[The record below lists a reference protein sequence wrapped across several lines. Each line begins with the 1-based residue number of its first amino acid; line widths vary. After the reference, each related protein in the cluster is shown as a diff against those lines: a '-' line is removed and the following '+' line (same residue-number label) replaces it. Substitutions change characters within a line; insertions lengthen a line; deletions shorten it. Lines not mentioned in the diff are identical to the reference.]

1 MHPSTAAAIE
11 CTAQTAVPR
20 ALVLRSCRPHV
31 FAAALAAFRQSWPGA
46 HVSALSH
53 PGHRASL
60 AAHGV
65 DTVIEVPGTRFGL
78 LRLPLRLFAEL
89 RTMRFDVVMVPLMSG
104 PFAAHLN
111 LMLLAIACGTPRVA
125 VFAPD
130 LGLQERSRRLMWR
143 EVIRAFPQV
152 IAARF
157 DTPLALALMFAAWL
171 TPRRKA
177 AASTP
182 KRVLHIITS
191 WGVGGAQ
198 RQLAELVR
206 HCPADRVSTDILVL
220 AREDGDFSSS
230 HLGGHGVR
238 IRYASAWPR
247 LAPTIRE
254 IGRLCREE
262 RYDLVHTWLFLANAL
277 GVAGARLAGTP
288 RVISSVRNLSLWKRT
303 WANRPWFR
311 LADAL
316 SSRASDVVT
325 VNGSALV
332 HDHSRWAL
340 VRRRRIAVVPNGL
353 STKGLDIHR
362 AHARR
367 RLYAELAIPL
377 RTTLVGAVGRLATEK
392 DHQLLIDAWRIV
404 APRNAELLIV
414 GDGPLR
420 ASLQA
425 QIDQSGL
432 PIRLLGESD
441 RAREIIAAL
450 DLFVLPSRIEGFP
463 NVLLEAAMLGVPVIA
478 TDTGA
483 SRDVVMNEE
492 DLVPVGNV
500 DALASTLAAHLA
512 TPDAPTRRAFGRRLF
527 VRRTFTIDRM
537 VERWLALYDGAA
549 Q

>member
-1 MHPSTAAAIE
+1 MHPSTAAALD
-11 CTAQTAVPR
+11 CAAQAAAPR

-31 FAAALAAFRQSWPGA
+31 FEAALEALRQSWPDA

-60 AAHGV
+60 AAHGI
-65 DTVIEVPGTRFGL
+65 DTVIEVPGTRFGV
-78 LRLPLRLFAEL
+78 LRLPFRIFAEL
-89 RTMRFDVVMVPLMSG
+89 RAMRFDVVMVPLMSG

-111 LMLLAIACGTPRVA
+111 LMLLAIACGTRRVA

-130 LGLQERSRRLMWR
+130 LGLQERSRRRMWR
-143 EVIRAFPQV
+143 EVLRACPQL

-157 DTPLALALMFAAWL
+157 DTPLALALMFVARL
-171 TPRRKA
+171 IPRRMA
-177 AASTP
+177 AAGEP

-198 RQLAELVR
+198 RQLAELVQ
-206 HCPADRVSTDILVL
+206 HCPANRVSTDILVL

-230 HLGGHGVR
+230 HLCGHDVR
-238 IRYASAWPR
+238 IRYSSAWPR
-247 LAPTIRE
+247 LTPTIRE
-254 IGRLCREE
+254 IARMCRDE
-262 RYDLVHTWLFLANAL
+262 RYDVVHTWLFLANAL
-277 GVAGARLAGTP
+277 GVAGARLGGTP

-303 WANRPWFR
+303 WANRSWFR

-332 HDHSRWAL
+332 SDHSKWAL
-340 VRRRRIAVVPNGL
+340 FRRRRIAVVPNGL
-353 STKGLDIHR
+353 STKGLDLNR

-367 RLYAELAIPL
+367 WLRTKLEIPS
-377 RTTLVGAVGRLATEK
+377 RTTLVGTVGRLATEK
-392 DHQLLIDAWRIV
+392 DHQLLIDAWRTV
-404 APRNAELLIV
+404 APRNAELIIV

-425 QIDQSGL
+425 QIDESGL
-432 PIRLLGESD
+432 AIRLIGESD
-441 RAREIIAAL
+441 RARAIIAGL

-478 TDTGA
+478 TDAGA

-492 DLVPVGNV
+492 DLVPVGDI

-512 TPDAPTRRAFGRRLF
+512 MPDAPTRRAFGRRLF

-537 VERWLALYDGAA
+537 VARWLALYDGAT